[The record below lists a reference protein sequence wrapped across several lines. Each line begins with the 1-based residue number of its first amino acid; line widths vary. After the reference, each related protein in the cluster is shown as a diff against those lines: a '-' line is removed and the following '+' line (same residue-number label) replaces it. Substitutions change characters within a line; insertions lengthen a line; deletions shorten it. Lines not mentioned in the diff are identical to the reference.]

1 MRPGKFVAIAGN
13 IGVGKTHLTTLL
25 ANHLGWRAYYEPVID
40 NPYLDDFYCDMDRW
54 SFHLQVF
61 FLSKRFEIHREMVSS
76 DEPCIQDRTIY
87 EDKEIFAHTLHRQGF
102 MSDSDYENY
111 TDLFDAM
118 TSFLRTPDLVVY
130 LRAGVE
136 TLQERIRCRGRDCE
150 REISSEYLR
159 GAEPRLRGLVRA
171 GGPDHGSADDRHGGP
186 RSGAG
191 RGCRGAR
198 PREGWWDASG
208 RPCGRTS
215 PSGSASSSRAFSPCC
230 RAGVPAQ
237 RPPEPCALPRT

>member
-40 NPYLDDFYCDMDRW
+40 NPYLDDFYADMDRW

-87 EDKEIFAHTLHRQGF
+87 EDKEIFAHTLHAQGF
-102 MSDSDYENY
+102 MSDRDYENY

-130 LRAGVE
+130 LRAGVD
-136 TLQERIRCRGRDCE
+136 TLQERIKCRGRDCE
-150 REISSEYLR
+150 REISSDYLNALNNAYEDWCAR
-159 GAEPRLRGLVRA
+159 AARITEVLTIDTEGLDLVQDEAAVQRVLTKVVGRLGPAVREEQPLGVGL
-171 GGPDHGSADDRHGGP
+171 
-186 RSGAG
+186 
-191 RGCRGAR
+191 
-198 PREGWWDASG
+198 ELASI
-208 RPCGRTS
+208 
-215 PSGSASSSRAFSPCC
+215 
-230 RAGVPAQ
+230 
-237 RPPEPCALPRT
+237 

>member
-40 NPYLDDFYCDMDRW
+40 NPYLDDFYEDMERW

-87 EDKEIFAHTLHRQGF
+87 EDKEIFACTLHRQGF
-102 MSDSDYENY
+102 MSDRDYRNY
-111 TDLFDAM
+111 TALFDAM

-130 LRAGVE
+130 LRADVD
-136 TLQERIRCRGRDCE
+136 TLKERIRCRGRECE
-150 REISSEYLR
+150 RDISSDYLHALNNAYEDWCR
-159 GAEPRLRGLVRA
+159 RAEQMTKVLTLETDALDLVQDDAAIGEVLGQVVGRL
-171 GGPDHGSADDRHGGP
+171 GPDAE
-186 RSGAG
+186 AE
-191 RGCRGAR
+191 R
-198 PREGWWDASG
+198 PLEVGLELASI
-208 RPCGRTS
+208 
-215 PSGSASSSRAFSPCC
+215 
-230 RAGVPAQ
+230 
-237 RPPEPCALPRT
+237 